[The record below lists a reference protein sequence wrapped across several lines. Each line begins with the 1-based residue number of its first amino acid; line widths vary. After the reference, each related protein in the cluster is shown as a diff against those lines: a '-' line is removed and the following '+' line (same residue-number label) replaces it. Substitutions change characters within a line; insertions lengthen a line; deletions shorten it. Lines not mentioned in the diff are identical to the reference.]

1 VTIPSP
7 KEASKHQRLLAKNVS
22 IITVFRGLAWL
33 LLAAIVVITL
43 APPEFRPETQLS
55 SRIERFVAF
64 AVITG
69 VFCLGYPKY
78 RFHIIALMIGL
89 VVLLE
94 VGQNFVPHRHGRLL
108 KHGVPKVSGALCG
121 ATFAILIERCIK
133 HLKGVP

>member
-1 VTIPSP
+1 MTIPSP
-7 KEASKHQRLLAKNVS
+7 KGPSKHQRLLAKNVP

-33 LLAAIVVITL
+33 LLAAIVIITL

-108 KHGVPKVSGALCG
+108 KHGIPKVSGALCG
-121 ATFAILIERCIK
+121 ATLAILIERCIK
-133 HLKGVP
+133 QLKGVP